1 MNTRGLIIV
10 STLFGLFALSFGVLG
25 LRALTLGPDPAQ
37 PSAAQV
43 SERVTA
49 ANTLERQI
57 AAARAE
63 APPAL
68 PPVPDRAAHAPA
80 EAPPALPPV
89 PDRAAQAPAGGSTG
103 QAPGQRAPE
112 AAYVDD
118 DEREYEEDE
127 DDHEE
132 GDDDDD

>member
-68 PPVPDRAAHAPA
+68 PPVPDRAA
-80 EAPPALPPV
+80 
-89 PDRAAQAPAGGSTG
+89 QAPAGGSTG